1 MSRVELKEL
10 RAQRAKLEKQNHL
23 LENKQKNLTGD
34 IKVLE
39 ERVEIKELETSR
51 KKLENTIF
59 NLETQSNDLESKLQ
73 KVN

>member
-34 IKVLE
+34 IEVLE